1 MSKWILSGENSD
13 VGLRVYDECSTLEEL
28 EAVVPRALA
37 RAAASGSIL
46 DLESPSG
53 KILSFAIAGDNACA
67 NFVEDIDAGPY
78 LTALGEPARSRTDGV
93 VAFRYG
99 GDESE
104 IPLRNCIRPDQVLP
118 VVREFFDRDAR
129 PTSIEWEE
137 V

>member
-1 MSKWILSGENSD
+1 MNKWVLSGEDSN
-13 VGLRVYDECSTLEEL
+13 VGLRVHDECPTFAEL
-28 EAVVPRALA
+28 EVVVPRALA
-37 RAAASGSIL
+37 VAAASGSIL

-53 KILSFAIAGDNACA
+53 KILSFAIAGDNGCA

-78 LTALGEPARSRTDGV
+78 LTALGDRTRSRTDGV

-104 IPLRNCIRPDQVLP
+104 IPLRNCIRPEQVLAL
-118 VVREFFDRDAR
+118 VREFFESDAC
-129 PTSIEWEE
+129 PSSIEWEE